1 MHLNTKMGFKNDLK
15 YIDKVREGD
24 LEAFSHLVEKYKE
37 MVYAVALKILENA
50 DDAEDIAQESFIKAY
65 ENIDAFKKEAKFST
79 WLYTITY
86 RSALY
91 YKRKNKISTRNL
103 QEQDD
108 EAFLATANAQLEN
121 FKIEEQQRF
130 IKLAID
136 SLRPIERLL
145 ITLYYIDENSIE
157 EISTITDLSATNI
170 KVKLFR
176 ARKKLKKRLD
186 VLLRGES
193 NSIL

>member
-1 MHLNTKMGFKNDLK
+1 MSFKNDLK
-15 YIDKVREGD
+15 YIDEVKEGD

-37 MVYAVALKILENA
+37 MVYAVALKLLGNA

-65 ENIDAFKKEAKFST
+65 EKIGEFKKESKFST

-91 YKRKNKISTRNL
+91 YRRKNKISTRNI
-103 QEQDD
+103 QVQDH
-108 EAFLATANAQLEN
+108 EVFQATANTQIEN
-121 FKIEEQQRF
+121 FKIEEQQKF
-130 IKLAID
+130 VKLAID
-136 SLRPIERLL
+136 SLRPIEGLL
-145 ITLYYIDENSIE
+145 VTLYYIDENTIE
-157 EISTITDLSATNI
+157 EISSITDLSVTNI

-186 VLLRGES
+186 IILRGES